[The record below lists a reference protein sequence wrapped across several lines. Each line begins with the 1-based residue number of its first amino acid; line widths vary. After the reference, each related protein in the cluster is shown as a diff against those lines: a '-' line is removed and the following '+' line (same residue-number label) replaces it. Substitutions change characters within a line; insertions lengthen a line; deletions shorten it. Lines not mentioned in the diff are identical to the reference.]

1 MDTSKV
7 SQGELI
13 AAVGGVLLIIS
24 LFLDWFSA
32 SASIA
37 GVSVSAS
44 GNAFDV
50 FSGMHIIMLIV
61 GIAAVALAGAA
72 ALDAASNV
80 PRGGALVLALLG
92 VGAIGWTLGYDLE
105 TSNAGIGAWLALV
118 AAIAIAFGG
127 FEASGERRAA
137 PASSAATTA
146 PTGPVTPAGSAGPP
160 PA

>member
-24 LFLDWFSA
+24 LFLDWFSS

-80 PRGGALVLALLG
+80 PRGGALVLALLY
-92 VGAIGWTLGYDLE
+92 L
-105 TSNAGIGAWLALV
+105 S
-118 AAIAIAFGG
+118 F
-127 FEASGERRAA
+127 AA
-137 PASSAATTA
+137 PSTA
-146 PTGPVTPAGSAGPP
+146 RANGLDLSVKITRPKLSMEGEKSPDGV
-160 PA
+160 